1 MRILKSIIVALVAL
15 VVLTALSHYAL
26 DGSISPAMAGFG
38 GYLAGQ
44 ITWWLTPRKDA
55 SRRAKW
61 ADQHDPKK

>member
-1 MRILKSIIVALVAL
+1 MRILRAL
-15 VVLTALSHYAL
+15 VVAVVVLVLLTALSHYAL
-26 DGSISPAMAGFG
+26 DGAISPTMAGFG

-55 SRRAKW
+55 SRRAKG